1 MKRFAE
7 LRPGTNIVHYIHET
21 EEKPEF
27 HPSFVLIDVTEVEG
41 IQEGY
46 LYDEASGLFY
56 KGEAQVPDSE
66 PPADPYQEMQLQTL
80 LNTEMLLIYK
90 EFEM

>member
-21 EEKPEF
+21 EEKPVF
-27 HPSFVLIDVTEVEG
+27 HPSIVIIDATGVED

-46 LYDEASGLFY
+46 LYDEESGTFY
-56 KGEAQVPDSE
+56 EDDTEYVE
-66 PPADPYQEMQLQTL
+66 PAPVLDPYEEVQSQIL
-80 LNTEMLLIYK
+80 LNTEMLLVYK
-90 EFEM
+90 ELEM